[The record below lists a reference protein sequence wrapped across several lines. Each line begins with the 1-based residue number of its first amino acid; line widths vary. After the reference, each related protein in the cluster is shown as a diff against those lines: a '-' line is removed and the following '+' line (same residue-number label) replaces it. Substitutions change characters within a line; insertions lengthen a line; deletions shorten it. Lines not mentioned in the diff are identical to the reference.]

1 MLCVLVGE
9 GDAMLLHLLINAI
22 RPTGIVVPLT
32 PRVRLVRDHP
42 AFVSLEQV
50 FSTPVVSPSVDPDR
64 AVVWFKQL
72 VMHAAAAEQ
81 QSKDNAIA
89 MAGSDGVGR
98 NANINTEAN
107 IGHHRTTAFQH
118 MISQQDTDAS
128 SPFAGKKELA
138 HMRVPS
144 DILLKYISLSAVTA
158 ENVYAFKLK
167 FTRDLAILSLLEHAL
182 SICDVAP
189 HKLLLARESGRIVCA
204 EWRPSYSSKGK
215 LEQLGVC
222 CFCVCCA
229 CFHSQLRSFLALE
242 HCCRIL

>member
-1 MLCVLVGE
+1 MLRVTVGA
-9 GDAMLLHLLINAI
+9 GGVFRLYLLIITVCPA
-22 RPTGIVVPLT
+22 GIVVPLT

-72 VMHAAAAEQ
+72 VMHAAAAAKQ
-81 QSKDNAIA
+81 RKDDASAIA
-89 MAGSDGVGR
+89 AKGEGSDHVVGDANT
-98 NANINTEAN
+98 NARSKIE
-107 IGHHRTTAFQH
+107 HYRTAAFQH
-118 MISQQDTDAS
+118 MISQQDSNATS
-128 SPFAGKKELA
+128 LFAGKKDLA

-158 ENVYAFKLK
+158 ENVYSFKLK

-204 EWRPSYSSKGK
+204 EWRPLYNSTGK

-222 CFCVCCA
+222 
-229 CFHSQLRSFLALE
+229 
-242 HCCRIL
+242 